1 MKKILAILLAAVLCM
16 MNVYAEA
23 ATSGNQISE
32 LTQPQQTVKLTLDEG
47 MDWFSFG
54 FATDPDKTLPSTETS
69 LGLSAGNSG
78 IADNSGSDLYV
89 WWDITTDSK
98 FNVAISMSGPLT
110 SGESNIGWTVAR
122 DENDTASLG
131 EGAQGISLSSGS
143 ENDPGMKM
151 EFLKSKD
158 DNLMH
163 TYSGMQ
169 KLYIATKA
177 GELEGKPAGSENVYT
192 ATLTL
197 TITDESSG
205 S

>member
-23 ATSGNQISE
+23 STSGDQISA
-32 LTQPQQTVKLTLDEG
+32 LGTPQQIVKLTLDEG

-98 FNVAISMSGPLT
+98 FNVAISMSGPLKN
-110 SGESNIGWTVAR
+110 SSSNEIDWTVSRSAD
-122 DENDTASLG
+122 DETSLG
-131 EGAQGISLSSGS
+131 QGAQEINLDSADGLS
-143 ENDPGMKM
+143 N
-151 EFLKSKD
+151 EFLESETD
-158 DNLMH
+158 DVMH

-197 TITDESSG
+197 TITDESSA

>member
-1 MKKILAILLAAVLCM
+1 MNAYDLLV
-16 MNVYAEA
+16 
-23 ATSGNQISE
+23 S
-32 LTQPQQTVKLTLDEG
+32 
-47 MDWFSFG
+47 SFG
-54 FATDPDKTLPSTETS
+54 FATDPDKTTPSSETE

-78 IADNSGSDLYV
+78 IADNSESDLYV

-98 FNVAISMSGPLT
+98 FNVAISLNGPLKD
-110 SGESNIGWTVAR
+110 SSLNEIDWTVSR
-122 DENDTASLG
+122 SSDDETSLG
-131 EGAQGISLSSGS
+131 KGAQEINLDSVDGLR
-143 ENDPGMKM
+143 N
-151 EFLKSKD
+151 EFLESETD
-158 DNLMH
+158 GVMH

-177 GELEGKPAGSENVYT
+177 GELEGKPAGADNVYT

>member
-23 ATSGNQISE
+23 ATSGNQISG
-32 LTQPQQTVKLTLDEG
+32 LGTPQQTVKLSLDEG

-54 FATDPDKTLPSTETS
+54 FATAPDKTSSSTETV
-69 LGLSAGNSG
+69 LKLSEGNSG

-98 FNVAISMSGPLT
+98 FNVAISMDGPLKN
-110 SGESNIGWTVAR
+110 SSSSEIGWTVSRSAD
-122 DENDTASLG
+122 DETDLG
-131 EGAQGISLSSGS
+131 NVAEIGLDSGGTLR
-143 ENDPGMKM
+143 N
-151 EFLKSKD
+151 EFLESETD
-158 DNLMH
+158 GFMH

-177 GELEGKPAGSENVYT
+177 GELEGKPVGSGNVYT
-192 ATLTL
+192 NTLTL
-197 TITDESSG
+197 TITDESSA